1 MKIPYCALTALGVVL
16 LFCSPLPA
24 QSFLGPLGDNDT
36 LSSTVPAN
44 GDVNPYGV
52 FRVPVSSG
60 KLVAGHILVSNFNA
74 SSNNQGTGHTIVD
87 IAPNGAHAL
96 FANID
101 PSHLPGACPGGV
113 GLTTALVVLRT
124 GWVVV
129 GSLPTSN
136 GSAASAKAGC
146 LLVLNNHGVVVETFS
161 GGPINGPWDM
171 TIADGGPLAA
181 LFVTNVLNGTVAA
194 SPNVVHRGTVLR
206 LIVGSSSTDKPRILL
221 STIVGSGFAQRTD
234 SGALVIGATGL
245 ALSGDFER
253 LYINDSLN
261 NRIAVIADPLTRTG
275 SGGTGGT
282 LSQGGALSD
291 PLGLARAPN
300 GDLIAANG
308 SNGNLVEVTPAGK
321 QVAHKL
327 VDQSGSPPGAGALFG
342 LITTGSSVVFV
353 DDATNTLH
361 VLEQ

>member
-16 LFCSPLPA
+16 LCCSPVLA
-24 QSFLGPLGDNDT
+24 QSFLGPLSDNDT

-44 GDVNPYGV
+44 GDINPYGV

-87 IAPNGAHAL
+87 IAPSGTHAL

-113 GLTTALVVLRT
+113 GLTALVVLRT

-136 GSAASAKAGC
+136 GSAATARAGC

-161 GGPINGPWDM
+161 GGAINGPWDM

-206 LIVGSSSTDKPRILL
+206 LIVGSSPRI
-221 STIVGSGFAQRTD
+221 S
-234 SGALVIGATGL
+234 
-245 ALSGDFER
+245 
-253 LYINDSLN
+253 
-261 NRIAVIADPLTRTG
+261 
-275 SGGTGGT
+275 
-282 LSQGGALSD
+282 
-291 PLGLARAPN
+291 RA
-300 GDLIAANG
+300 
-308 SNGNLVEVTPAGK
+308 
-321 QVAHKL
+321 
-327 VDQSGSPPGAGALFG
+327 FC
-342 LITTGSSVVFV
+342 
-353 DDATNTLH
+353 
-361 VLEQ
+361 